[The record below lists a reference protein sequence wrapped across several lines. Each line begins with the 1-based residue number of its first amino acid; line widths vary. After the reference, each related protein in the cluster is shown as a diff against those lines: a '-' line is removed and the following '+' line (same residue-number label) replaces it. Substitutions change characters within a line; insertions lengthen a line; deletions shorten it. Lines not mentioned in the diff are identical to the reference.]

1 MLAPSSKAKTDT
13 PVHPLAQ
20 PDAARQ
26 RGVVQLL
33 DALEARLMHRDD
45 QPQMP
50 PEFLEQFAARFEE
63 EGLPDLV
70 NSWGEWTW
78 FACCCFLPPCSANM
92 VPEG

>member
-1 MLAPSSKAKTDT
+1 MLASSSKAHVDAL
-13 PVHPLAQ
+13 VHLSAQ

-26 RGVVQLL
+26 RGVLQLL

-70 NSWGEWTW
+70 NSWGE
-78 FACCCFLPPCSANM
+78 
-92 VPEG
+92 

>member
-1 MLAPSSKAKTDT
+1 MVASSWRVQTDAL
-13 PVHPLAQ
+13 VHSTVQ
-20 PDAARQ
+20 PDAARH
-26 RGVVQLL
+26 RGVLQLL

-70 NSWGEWTW
+70 SSWGESVW
-78 FACCCFLPPCSANM
+78 
-92 VPEG
+92 